1 MLQLAQRRRL
11 LDDIRLDVDVA
22 GHTLVLFATIVLC
35 GAAYGASL
43 GSWHSARLALY
54 AAVKVPLMMLATA
67 AITAL
72 FNWIVAAM
80 LGLPLRLR
88 QTFAL
93 SLVPL
98 AIATIVAASLAPVAY
113 FFAASLP
120 PPSPSQRTLHNL
132 LYLTHTILIAGA
144 GITGTS
150 FLRRILADVCGG
162 GPRTARIYLL
172 WLATYAFVGGEV
184 AWALRPFIGSV
195 YLPVVFLRPDALHG
209 NVYEFIFTDIVP
221 HLFGG
226 RP

>member
-1 MLQLAQRRRL
+1 MLHLAQRRQL

-22 GHTLVLFATIVLC
+22 SHTLVLFATIVLC

-43 GSWHSARLALY
+43 GSWHSARLSLY

-98 AIATIVAASLAPVAY
+98 AIATIVAASLAPVGY

-120 PPSPSQRTLHNL
+120 PPSPSQQTLHNL

-150 FLRRILADVCGG
+150 FLRRILAEVCGG
-162 GPRTARIYLL
+162 GPRATRIYVL

-195 YLPVVFLRPDALHG
+195 YLPVVFLRADALHG

-226 RP
+226 QP